1 VGGREY
7 EVEGERGREV
17 EGEREEE
24 SREKKCEL
32 DSLR

>member
-1 VGGREY
+1 VSERKVGVRKY

-24 SREKKCEL
+24 SREK
-32 DSLR
+32 